1 MNMKSPQTQ
10 QGFTLVELVVV
21 IVILGIL
28 AATALP
34 KFIDL
39 TDDADQAA
47 VDGVAGAISSAG
59 SLNYAARKVK
69 STNGVAISDATN
81 ACSGAANSVH
91 ANAAS
96 LVQGSITLV
105 TAAPANKNEYQ
116 IAAGTDG
123 ACGVGKTIDCTI
135 TSYNNGSTGNTAK
148 AYIPC
153 TN

>member
-1 MNMKSPQTQ
+1 MKPIQPQ

-47 VDGVAGAISSAG
+47 VDGVAGAISSAA
-59 SLNYAARKVK
+59 SINYAARKVD
-69 STNGVAISDATN
+69 STKGVAISDTTN

-96 LVQGSITLV
+96 LVQGSISLV
-105 TAAPANKNEYQ
+105 TAAPTNKNQYQ

-123 ACGVGKTIDCTI
+123 VCGAGKTIDCTI
-135 TSYNNGSTGNTAK
+135 TSYNNGGTGNTAK
-148 AYIPC
+148 AYVPC